1 MNYIEVPLPHLGVND
16 ITAKIVEWHINEGDY
31 VNKGEIICTVE
42 TTKSIFDIEA
52 HESGYCYF
60 LLNHGDEVNI
70 GDIICL
76 ITKDKVNKEDLI
88 NLYRKQKETVIE
100 NRNNEDIKV
109 TEKAKLL
116 AKRLNIDISKIEV
129 KSNII
134 NEEAVLAYYENLK
147 SGKVEMN
154 FEDTM
159 DDLFPDNRVER
170 IAIIGAGD
178 GAIQI
183 IDCLNKIS
191 NQKAVMLFDD
201 NKSLHGKKVSG
212 VPVIGNVDY
221 DLILNFYNK
230 KEFDKLIISVS
241 TSIAF
246 RERAFNNFLK
256 LNIPFTNVIHPSTV
270 IGSNVKIGVGNVIL
284 ANCHIGACAK
294 IGNNNFISAYCSIE
308 HHNELHN
315 HCSFGPGVL
324 TSSKV
329 IIKDRVRFGTGIF
342 IEPHITIGE
351 DSIIA
356 SGAIITKDIPS
367 NTLIKTQINYI
378 MREKNT

>member
-52 HESGYCYF
+52 HESGNCYF
-60 LLNHGDEVNI
+60 LINHGDEVNI
-70 GDIICL
+70 GNIICL

-100 NRNNEDIKV
+100 NRNNEDIKI

-159 DDLFPDNRVER
+159 DNLFPDNRVER

-183 IDCLNKIS
+183 MDCLNKIS

-201 NKSLHGKKVSG
+201 NKSLLGKKVSG

-246 RERAFNNFLK
+246 REREFNNFLK
-256 LNIPFTNVIHPSTV
+256 LNIPFTI
-270 IGSNVKIGVGNVIL
+270 
-284 ANCHIGACAK
+284 
-294 IGNNNFISAYCSIE
+294 
-308 HHNELHN
+308 
-315 HCSFGPGVL
+315 
-324 TSSKV
+324 
-329 IIKDRVRFGTGIF
+329 
-342 IEPHITIGE
+342 
-351 DSIIA
+351 
-356 SGAIITKDIPS
+356 
-367 NTLIKTQINYI
+367 
-378 MREKNT
+378 